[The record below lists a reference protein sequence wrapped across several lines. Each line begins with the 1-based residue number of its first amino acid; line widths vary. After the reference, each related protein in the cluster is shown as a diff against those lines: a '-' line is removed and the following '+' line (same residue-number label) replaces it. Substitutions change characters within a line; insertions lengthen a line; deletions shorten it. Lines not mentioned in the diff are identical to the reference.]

1 MEKKIVY
8 LDNAAATPVLPEVW
22 EAIQPY
28 FREKFWNPS
37 AVYDLGTE
45 IREEIEAARRKV
57 AHLLGAQPEEIIF
70 TSCGAEANNLA
81 IKGLALAH
89 EKKGRR
95 ILVSAIEHH
104 SVLNSARFLERLGFE
119 MALIPVDSRGRVQPE
134 TLEKMLTPDTVLV
147 SIAHASN
154 EIGTVQ
160 DIRTLAEIAHRHG
173 AFFHTDAVAS
183 VGYLPVKVN
192 DLGVDLLTISGIS
205 LGAPK
210 GVGALYLRK
219 GVRLMPLI
227 HGGIQE
233 RGWRAGTENVPAI
246 IGLGIAAEIQAQRLP
261 QKAAHLQSLRDRLV
275 KEVLAQIPKTYY
287 TGDPENRL
295 PGHASFCFEG
305 LEGEALVFMLA
316 AHGIYGNT
324 GSACASKALKTSPVL
339 KAIGLPDVVAQG
351 SLVLTFEEYHTSED
365 VDRVLEVLPQVVA
378 RLRAMSPVWKEEA

>member
-1 MEKKIVY
+1 MGKKIIY
-8 LDNAAATPVLPEVW
+8 LDHAAASPVLPEVW
-22 EAIQPY
+22 EAIRPY
-28 FREKFWNPS
+28 FSERFWNPS

-45 IREEIEAARRKV
+45 IREKVEEARRRV
-57 AHLLGAQPEEIIF
+57 AGLIGAEPEEIIF
-70 TSCGAEANNLA
+70 TSCGAEANNMA

-89 EKKGRR
+89 EKKGKR

-119 MALIPVDSRGRVQPE
+119 MALIPVDSRGRVTPE
-134 TLEKMLTPDTVLV
+134 ALQKMLTPDTVLV
-147 SIAHASN
+147 SIGHANN

-160 DIRTLAEIAHRHG
+160 DLKPLVELTHQNG
-173 AFFHTDAVAS
+173 TFFHTDAVAS
-183 VGYLPVKVN
+183 VGQIPVEVRE
-192 DLGVDLLTISGIS
+192 LGVDLLSLSGIS

-210 GVGALYLRK
+210 GVGALYVRK
-219 GVRLMPLI
+219 GVRIMPLI

-246 IGLGIAAEIQAQRLP
+246 IGLGVAAEIQKNRLP
-261 QKAAHLQSLRDRLV
+261 QKMKRLRKLRDRLV
-275 KEVLAQIPKTYY
+275 EGILERIPKTHY
-287 TGDPENRL
+287 TGDPQNRL

-339 KAIGLPDVVAQG
+339 KALGLPEVVAQG
-351 SLVLTFEEYHTSED
+351 SLVLTLEEENTDEE

-378 RLRAMSPVWKEEA
+378 RLRAMSPIWED